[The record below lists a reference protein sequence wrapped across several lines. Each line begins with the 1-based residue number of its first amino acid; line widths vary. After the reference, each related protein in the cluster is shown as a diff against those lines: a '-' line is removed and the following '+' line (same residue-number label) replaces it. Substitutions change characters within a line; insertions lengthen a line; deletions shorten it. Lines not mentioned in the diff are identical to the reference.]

1 MGLDMTLHRKH
12 YYGGQ
17 YRKKAEELKEK
28 GEERDGLEG
37 HTLKIDGKF
46 VKENGIDLDK
56 IDHITEVVM
65 YWRKAN
71 AIHDW
76 FDRNCRRED
85 PIANCEPVYVTGEN
99 LRDLVAT
106 CHEVLVDNTKAEEL
120 LPTTSGFFFGG
131 TDYDEYYYD
140 ELKRTIKVLEP
151 ILKEYPDA
159 EFEYSAWW

>member
-106 CHEVLVDNTKAEEL
+106 
-120 LPTTSGFFFGG
+120 
-131 TDYDEYYYD
+131 DYDEYYYD